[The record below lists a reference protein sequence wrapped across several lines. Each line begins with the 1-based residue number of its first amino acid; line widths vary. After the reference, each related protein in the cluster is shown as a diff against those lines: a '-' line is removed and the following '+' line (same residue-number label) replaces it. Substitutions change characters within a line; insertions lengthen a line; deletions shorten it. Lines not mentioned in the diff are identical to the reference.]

1 MVVLILVAA
10 ILILVFLITVTQLNA
25 FIALIIAALSVGLMR
40 GMPLKNILES
50 IQQGIGS
57 TLSGLVLILGFGVML
72 GSVLAESGAINQI
85 ADKLIKV
92 FGKKYTNLAVLFT
105 SFIVGSILFYGIG
118 FVILIPLVFSIA
130 VATELP
136 LIYLGI
142 TMASALSVTHGFLP
156 PHPGPTA
163 IVQIFKADLGKTL
176 FYGLIIGFPTILIA
190 GGVFPIFLKKI
201 KAHPPEILLETANNS
216 KYADKI
222 TYPSFVLSLLIS
234 LLPLLLISFAT
245 IADFVLPKNTLFFEI
260 IKFIGDPIISILIA
274 LLCSFFFLGILTRNK
289 EESWKTRAVFLT
301 DKMNKSAS
309 AITMILLIIGAGGAF
324 KQIIESSGMGNELGN
339 ILKTLPLSPLFL
351 GWMIATI
358 LRILVG
364 SATTASLTAA
374 GIIQPMLINYPNIS
388 AELMT
393 LAIGSGS
400 LMCSHIND
408 TGFWM
413 FKEYFGLS
421 LRDTF
426 RTWTV
431 METLVG
437 ICGLT
442 GVLIL
447 NIFIH

>member
-1 MVVLILVAA
+1 MVIFILLAA
-10 ILILVFLITVTQLNA
+10 ILILFFLIIFTQLNA

-40 GMPLKNILES
+40 GMPLKNILDS

-57 TLSGLVLILGFGVML
+57 TLGGLVLILGFGVML
-72 GSVLAESGAINQI
+72 GSVLAETGAINQI
-85 ADKLIKV
+85 ADKLINI

-105 SFIVGSILFYGIG
+105 SFIVGSVLFYGVG
-118 FVILIPLVFSIA
+118 FVILVPLVFSIA
-130 VATELP
+130 AATELP
-136 LIYLGI
+136 LVYLGI

-176 FYGLIIGFPTILIA
+176 FYGLIVGIPTVLIT
-190 GGVFPIFLKKI
+190 GGVLPIFFKKI
-201 KAHPPEILLETANNS
+201 KAHPPEILLETTDFNKKAH
-216 KYADKI
+216 KI
-222 TYPSFVLSLLIS
+222 NYPSFFLSLLIS
-234 LLPLLLISFAT
+234 LLPIILIGAAT
-245 IADFVLPKNTLFFEI
+245 LADFVLPKNNALVGI
-260 IKFIGDPIISILIA
+260 IKFIGDPVISLLIA
-274 LLCSFFFLGILTRNK
+274 LLIGFFFLGILNGNK
-289 EESWKTRAVFLT
+289 NESWKARAAFLT

-324 KQIIESSGMGNELGN
+324 KQIIQDSGMGNELGS

-351 GWMIATI
+351 GWLIATV
-358 LRILVG
+358 LRILIG

-374 GIIQPMLINYPNIS
+374 GIIQPILLSSPNIS

-393 LAIGSGS
+393 LAIGAGS
-400 LMCSHIND
+400 LMCGHVND
-408 TGFWM
+408 SAFWI

-437 ICGLT
+437 ICGLI